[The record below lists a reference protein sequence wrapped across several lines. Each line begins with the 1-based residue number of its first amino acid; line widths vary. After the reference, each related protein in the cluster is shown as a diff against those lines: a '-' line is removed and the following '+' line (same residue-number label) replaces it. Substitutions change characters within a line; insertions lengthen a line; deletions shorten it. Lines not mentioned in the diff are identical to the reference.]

1 MKRKIILT
9 ALLTIIL
16 IFGSC
21 AENTNELQLTES
33 NTTSAESSVIY
44 ENGKTTVKEN
54 STVKA
59 EKNTVFSTAQ
69 AVSKKVGKSTIKE
82 QKITESEKNKSS
94 NVCYIT
100 ITCETINKN
109 IESFSESKK
118 NFLPESGVI
127 LKETSVKID
136 GGETVFDIIKKACK
150 ENSCSDK
157 CKFCKASGI
166 QIEYT
171 YTPAFDNYYI
181 EGIHQIYEKDCGMQS
196 GWMYSVNGEF
206 PNVGASSYKVKKN
219 DKIVFAYTCDMGEDI
234 GNIY

>member
-9 ALLTIIL
+9 VLLTIIL
-16 IFGSC
+16 IFGGC
-21 AENTNELQLTES
+21 AENTNELTNTERGT
-33 NTTSAESSVIY
+33 NSAESSVIY
-44 ENGKTTVKEN
+44 ESEKTTETEEDTTAKIEE
-54 STVKA
+54 TTA
-59 EKNTVFSTAQ
+59 FSTTEAKIGT
-69 AVSKKVGKSTIKE
+69 STTKKPKT
-82 QKITESEKNKSS
+82 TESEKTKSS

-109 IESFSESKK
+109 IDSFSESKK
-118 NFLPESGVI
+118 IFLPKRGVI
-127 LKETSVKID
+127 LKETSVEID

-150 ENSCSDK
+150 ENTCSDK
-157 CKFCKASGI
+157 CKFCKANGI

-219 DKIVFAYTCDMGEDI
+219 DKIIFAYTCDMGEDI